1 MSQKRI
7 KIAVDGYSS
16 CGKST
21 LARQL
26 AKKLGY
32 IYLDSG
38 AMYRAVTLFA
48 LQNNII
54 GEGFFNQEQL
64 IENIDKINIHFE
76 PDEHFNPITFLN
88 GKNIETEIRKIKV
101 SSFVSPVSTVL
112 EVRQQMVIQQ
122 KKMGDSNGIVMDGR
136 DIGTVVFPDAEL
148 KLFITAD
155 IDIRAQRRFAE
166 IKSKGQDIDY
176 KTVKENLAQRDF
188 IDKSRKE
195 SPLRQAENAILID
208 NSKISIEEQLE
219 IAFNLAKKVINEN

>member
-48 LQNNII
+48 MKNNFI
-54 GEGFFNQEQL
+54 GEGFFEMDQL
-64 IENIDKINIHFE
+64 VKNIDKINIHFE
-76 PDEHFNPITFLN
+76 ADKYFNPITFLN
-88 GKNIETEIRKIKV
+88 GKDVETEIRQIDV
-101 SSFVSPVSTVL
+101 SSYVSPIATVL
-112 EVRQQMVIQQ
+112 EVRKQMVIQQ
-122 KKMGDSNGIVMDGR
+122 RKMGDSNGIVMDGR
-136 DIGTVVFPDAEL
+136 DIGTVVLPDAEL
-148 KLFITAD
+148 KLFVTAD

-166 IKSKGQDIDY
+166 IKSKGQDIDFE
-176 KTVKENLAQRDF
+176 TVKENLAERDF

-195 SPLRQAENAILID
+195 SPLRQAEDAILID
-208 NSKISIEEQLE
+208 NSQINKEEQLE